1 MCLICVDFQRQKMT
15 AFEAR
20 RGLGEMGEV
29 IGPEHAAEVEQLLR
43 DAEKAQSREEQPRDD
58 AQE

>member
-20 RGLGEMGEV
+20 RALGEMVEV
-29 IGPEHAAEVEQLLR
+29 IGPQHAAEVEQLLR
-43 DAEKAQSREEQPRDD
+43 DAEKVAQQDDEQDD
-58 AQE
+58 AND